1 MWKEVK
7 FKYRDQFIQLGIVIS
22 ILRKK
27 RGLSQEKLAEKSGIS
42 RTLLSMIEAPNIA
55 KGFSLEIL
63 FDIASALNV
72 SPENLLNAATNTLY
86 DDLL

>member
-1 MWKEVK
+1 MRKEVK

-42 RTLLSMIEAPNIA
+42 RTLLSIIEAPNIT

-63 FDIASALNV
+63 FDIAAALNV
-72 SPENLLNAATNTLY
+72 TPDNLLNAAINPQFDNIL
-86 DDLL
+86 